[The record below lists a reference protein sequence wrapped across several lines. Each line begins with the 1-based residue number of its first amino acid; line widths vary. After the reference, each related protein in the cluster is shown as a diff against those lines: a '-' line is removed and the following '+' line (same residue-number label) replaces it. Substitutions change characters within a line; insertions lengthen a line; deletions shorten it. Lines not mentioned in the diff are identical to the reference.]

1 MACRGSHP
9 GQSAT
14 KHPITV
20 PHLFHS
26 LLYSRAERLRQHLL
40 LQQLPSLCLGGCDAG
55 STCSGHHTTRAPCKG
70 HSGGAIACS
79 TSLRGH
85 VRLRGSSRRVQKG
98 PELLRQQRCAHRFW
112 RSASCLRAQKVGNLS
127 SIIIF
132 TDRHAKLIL
141 RTTVYARVAY
151 GCCLRHGGKYLWK
164 LAAVTMVPAPIVT
177 GTLMYV
183 FTCLVMCLGGGV
195 MFCFRLSSKQT
206 TKCVARSSAVAC
218 NLLAQPC

>member
-1 MACRGSHP
+1 VRTQVLA
-9 GQSAT
+9 
-14 KHPITV
+14 I
-20 PHLFHS
+20 
-26 LLYSRAERLRQHLL
+26 
-40 LQQLPSLCLGGCDAG
+40 CLVL
-55 STCSGHHTTRAPCKG
+55 
-70 HSGGAIACS
+70 ACS
-79 TSLRGH
+79 ESW
-85 VRLRGSSRRVQKG
+85 
-98 PELLRQQRCAHRFW
+98 ELVINHHLH
-112 RSASCLRAQKVGNLS
+112 RSALGS
-127 SIIIF
+127 
-132 TDRHAKLIL
+132 HAKLIL